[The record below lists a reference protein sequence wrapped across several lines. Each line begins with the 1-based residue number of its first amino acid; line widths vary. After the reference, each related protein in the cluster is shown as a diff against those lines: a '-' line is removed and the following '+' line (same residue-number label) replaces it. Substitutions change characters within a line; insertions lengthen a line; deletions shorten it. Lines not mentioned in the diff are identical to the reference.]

1 MRTTSIMSH
10 PPSSLFN
17 SASALFLVLICCCSF
32 GAHHNA
38 LQVVEAFSSPST
50 TSQWPYPSTR
60 LFAYQGKTKKRAPV
74 EEDAPK
80 QPRST
85 APTFIKDTLSRLTI
99 TNDNNNNNKEQD
111 ALHIS
116 HQKDRR
122 MSLLPR
128 DLIAWMPQQEDSSK
142 AAVANTAGS
151 WKETLKESSSSSFAE
166 ASSSSSS
173 SSSWDPKTV
182 LLSAAVALVLTSGWA
197 VSHTL
202 GWTSADVVA
211 AAERLLAHPQESMQ
225 AVIASVQDMGS
236 MGPVYFGILYL
247 IAELLA
253 VPATPLTLSAGYLF
267 GVQTGTAVVLLAA
280 TIAASVAF
288 VVGKTFLRSWV
299 EDLLKEHPKFAK
311 LDQAIGQEG
320 FKLLLL
326 VRLSPIFPF
335 ALSNYLYGASS
346 INFVSYFWGTLLG
359 FAPGTLAYVYTGM
372 VGQALTLG
380 ESSQPWYVYAGGLG
394 VLVVVLKLVTD
405 VATEIVEA
413 IDEGGE
419 KQKKRED

>member
-1 MRTTSIMSH
+1 MV
-10 PPSSLFN
+10 F
-17 SASALFLVLICCCSF
+17 
-32 GAHHNA
+32 
-38 LQVVEAFSSPST
+38 
-50 TSQWPYPSTR
+50 
-60 LFAYQGKTKKRAPV
+60 
-74 EEDAPK
+74 
-80 QPRST
+80 
-85 APTFIKDTLSRLTI
+85 
-99 TNDNNNNNKEQD
+99 
-111 ALHIS
+111 
-116 HQKDRR
+116 
-122 MSLLPR
+122 
-128 DLIAWMPQQEDSSK
+128 
-142 AAVANTAGS
+142 
-151 WKETLKESSSSSFAE
+151 
-166 ASSSSSS
+166 
-173 SSSWDPKTV
+173 
-182 LLSAAVALVLTSGWA
+182 LSAAVALILTSGLA

-202 GWTSADVVA
+202 GWTATDVVQA
-211 AAERLLAHPQESMQ
+211 VERLLAHPQESMQ

-280 TIAASVAF
+280 TVAASVAF
-288 VVGKTFLRSWV
+288 VVGKTFLRAWV
-299 EDLLKEHPKFAK
+299 EDMLLDHPKFAK

-346 INFVSYFWGTLLG
+346 IDFVSYFWGTLLG

-413 IDEGGE
+413 IDEEGE
-419 KQKKRED
+419 QQKEKTSSVTTK